1 MQSARVVAAVAEL
14 GSLDLKM
21 PREDQFHS
29 AHRLIKRGDI
39 IGMRHALDAGLD
51 PNLTNR
57 FGWTLLMLA
66 ALHGR
71 SDFAQL
77 LMSCGADTT
86 RKNKFGDS
94 ASSLASHKGFRH
106 LVSALEHAAVTHR
119 AEV

>member
-1 MQSARVVAAVAEL
+1 
-14 GSLDLKM
+14 M
-21 PREDQFHS
+21 PREDSFHS
-29 AHRLIKRGDI
+29 MHRLIKRGDL
-39 IGMRHALDAGLD
+39 IGMRHALDAGLN

-77 LMSCGADTT
+77 LISSGADPST
-86 RKNKFGDS
+86 KNKFGDS

-106 LVSALEHAAVTHR
+106 LVSALDDAVVSR
-119 AEV
+119 SVEI

>member
-1 MQSARVVAAVAEL
+1 
-14 GSLDLKM
+14 M

-29 AHRLIKRGDI
+29 AHRLIKRGDL
-39 IGMRHALDAGLD
+39 IGMRHALEAGLD

-57 FGWTLLMLA
+57 FGWTLLMLT

-77 LMSCGADTT
+77 LMSSGADAA

-94 ASSLASHKGFRH
+94 ASSLAAHKGFRH
-106 LVSALEHAAVTHR
+106 LTSVFDDAVVSQSA
-119 AEV
+119 

>member
-1 MQSARVVAAVAEL
+1 
-14 GSLDLKM
+14 M
-21 PREDQFHS
+21 PREEQFHS
-29 AHRLIKRGDI
+29 ARRLIKRGDL
-39 IGMRHALDAGLD
+39 IGMRHALEAGLD

-77 LMSCGADTT
+77 LMSCGADSA

-94 ASSLASHKGFRH
+94 ALSLAAHKGFRH
-106 LVSALEHAAVTHR
+106 LTSAFDDGVASQS

>member
-1 MQSARVVAAVAEL
+1 
-14 GSLDLKM
+14 M
-21 PREDQFHS
+21 PREDQFHL
-29 AHRLIKRGDI
+29 AHRLIKRGDL
-39 IGMRHALDAGLD
+39 IGMRHALKGALD

-77 LMSCGADTT
+77 LISCGADPT
-86 RKNKFGDS
+86 RKNQFGDS

-106 LVSALEHAAVTHR
+106 LASALDDAVVSHN

>member
-1 MQSARVVAAVAEL
+1 
-14 GSLDLKM
+14 M

-39 IGMRHALDAGLD
+39 IAMRHALDAGLD

-71 SDFAQL
+71 SDFAEL
-77 LMSCGADTT
+77 LLSMGADPA
-86 RKNKFGDS
+86 RKNKFDDS
-94 ASSLASHKGFRH
+94 ASSLATHKGFRH
-106 LVSALEHAAVTHR
+106 LASALEHAVVSHST
-119 AEV
+119 EV